1 MSRILSLF
9 ALIFIF
15 CLVTKE
21 VFAASVLFN
30 QNEPV
35 FGKSSNLFRFTYNLQ
50 HKLEA
55 NATKSTGAK
64 NASLNLVCEDIGFLR
79 ERGLLITRANPIY
92 TSTSDRVK
100 KNKSQKTEIKV
111 KLENIIV
118 EKDNVIG
125 N

>member
-15 CLVTKE
+15 CLMTKE
-21 VFAASVLFN
+21 VIAASVFFD
-30 QNEPV
+30 QNEPA

-55 NATKSTGAK
+55 NATKSTGPK

-79 ERGLLITRANPIY
+79 KRGLLITRANPIY